1 MQTTKHT
8 TAHRVYG
15 GRQIGNETTPVSCP
29 HCIPMWHFT
38 QLLVHWVARMLMKL
52 ALILVDLG
60 EMLST
65 LAMRVECWA

>member
-1 MQTTKHT
+1 
-8 TAHRVYG
+8 
-15 GRQIGNETTPVSCP
+15 
-29 HCIPMWHFT
+29 MWHFT